1 MNKIYI
7 LFSVI
12 ICLVGINITFSQKT
26 ERIGFVNMDYVLSNM
41 ENYNIASQQLEEK
54 IGKWKT
60 EIEADKVKINTLK
73 DSLEIER
80 PLLTFDIIED
90 RESEIEFEEKK
101 LNDYQIKRF
110 GVNGDWIVQEL
121 ILIKPIQDQV
131 LKVVQ
136 TISEQKKFDKIFDE
150 SADAIMFYSEKK
162 YDISELVL
170 KSIQKA
176 EKLENLKL
184 EFDDEKINL
193 EKEAKKKL
201 IEVKKTQRA
210 EEIKTK
216 REILLKQREEKR
228 KAYKRKR
235 DSLSKLKKKNNLK
248 KVKNESF

>member
-1 MNKIYI
+1 MNKIFI
-7 LFSVI
+7 LIFAI
-12 ICLVGINITFSQKT
+12 INLTGINISFSQKT
-26 ERIGFVNMDYVLSNM
+26 ERIGFVNMEYILSNM
-41 ENYNIASQQLEEK
+41 ENYNSASKQLEEK
-54 IGKWKT
+54 ISKWKT
-60 EIEADKVKINTLK
+60 EIEASKLKINNLK

-80 PLLTFDIIED
+80 PLLTVDIIND
-90 RESEIEFEEKK
+90 RESEIEFEKKK

-110 GVNGDWIVQEL
+110 GVNGDWVAQEL

-162 YDISELVL
+162 YDISDLVL
-170 KSIQKA
+170 KSIKKT
-176 EKLENLKL
+176 EKLEKLKL

-193 EKEAKKKL
+193 EQEAKRKL

-210 EEIKTK
+210 EEIKTR

-228 KAYKRKR
+228 KAYKKRK
-235 DSLSKLKKKNNLK
+235 DSLLELRKKNNPK
-248 KVKNESF
+248 KS

>member
-1 MNKIYI
+1 MNKIFT
-7 LFSVI
+7 LFSVL
-12 ICLVGINITFSQKT
+12 ICLISINTSFSQKS
-26 ERIGFVNMDYVLSNM
+26 ERIGFVNMDYILSNM
-41 ENYNIASQQLEEK
+41 EDYKTANQQLEEK
-54 IGKWKT
+54 ISKWKT
-60 EIEADKVKINTLK
+60 EIELSKVKINILK

-90 RESEIEFEEKK
+90 RESEIEFEEKQ

-110 GVNGDWIVQEL
+110 GVNGDWVVQEL

-170 KSIQKA
+170 KSIQKT
-176 EKLENLKL
+176 EKLEKLKL

-193 EKEAKKKL
+193 EKEARKKL
-201 IEVKKTQRA
+201 IEVKKTKRA
-210 EEIKTK
+210 EEVKTK
-216 REILLKQREEKR
+216 RQILLKQREEKR
-228 KAYKRKR
+228 KAYQKRR
-235 DSLSKLKKKNNLK
+235 DSLIELRKKITLK
-248 KVKNESF
+248 KVKNENF

>member
-1 MNKIYI
+1 MNKIFT
-7 LFSVI
+7 LFSVL
-12 ICLVGINITFSQKT
+12 ICLISINTSFSQKS
-26 ERIGFVNMDYVLSNM
+26 ERIGFVNMDYILSNM
-41 ENYNIASQQLEEK
+41 EDYKTANQQLEEK
-54 IGKWKT
+54 ISKWKT
-60 EIEADKVKINTLK
+60 EIEVSKVKINILK

-90 RESEIEFEEKK
+90 RESEIEFEEKQ

-110 GVNGDWIVQEL
+110 GVNGDWVVQEL

-170 KSIQKA
+170 KSIQKT

-193 EKEAKKKL
+193 EKEARKKL
-201 IEVKKTQRA
+201 IEVKKTKRA
-210 EEIKTK
+210 EEVKTK
-216 REILLKQREEKR
+216 RQILLKQREEKR
-228 KAYKRKR
+228 KAYQKRR
-235 DSLSKLKKKNNLK
+235 DSLIELRKKITLK
-248 KVKNESF
+248 KVKNENF

>member
-1 MNKIYI
+1 MNKIFT
-7 LFSVI
+7 LFSVLI
-12 ICLVGINITFSQKT
+12 YLISINTSFSQKS
-26 ERIGFVNMDYVLSNM
+26 ERIGFVNMDYILSNM
-41 ENYNIASQQLEEK
+41 EDYKTANQQLEEK
-54 IGKWKT
+54 ISKWKT
-60 EIEADKVKINTLK
+60 EIEVSKVKINILK

-90 RESEIEFEEKK
+90 RESEIEFEEKQ

-110 GVNGDWIVQEL
+110 GVNGDWVVQEL

-170 KSIQKA
+170 KSIQKT

-193 EKEAKKKL
+193 EKEARKKL
-201 IEVKKTQRA
+201 IEVKKTKRA
-210 EEIKTK
+210 EEVKTK
-216 REILLKQREEKR
+216 RQILLKQREEKR
-228 KAYKRKR
+228 KAYQKRR
-235 DSLSKLKKKNNLK
+235 DSLIELRKKNNLK
-248 KVKNESF
+248 KS